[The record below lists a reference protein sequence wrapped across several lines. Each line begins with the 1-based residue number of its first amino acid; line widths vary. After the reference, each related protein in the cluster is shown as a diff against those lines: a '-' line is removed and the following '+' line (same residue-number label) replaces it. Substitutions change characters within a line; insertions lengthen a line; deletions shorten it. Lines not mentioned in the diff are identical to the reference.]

1 LTLRR
6 SPSQP
11 ALNQRA
17 FLFHINKLAAAYMA
31 FTKGNQLG
39 AKSRLFDGALKRAIA
54 QDDGQRLRQA
64 AEKLLDLAAG
74 GEAWAIKELADRL
87 DGKAQQNVSVERKN
101 VSDLS
106 LSELAAELAT
116 AIAGGSSEPADG
128 AEQPSQVH

>member
-1 LTLRR
+1 L
-6 SPSQP
+6 QP

-54 QDDGQRLRQA
+54 QDDGQRLRLA
-64 AEKLLDLAAG
+64 AEKLLDLAST

>member
-1 LTLRR
+1 
-6 SPSQP
+6 
-11 ALNQRA
+11 
-17 FLFHINKLAAAYMA
+17 MA

-87 DGKAQQNVSVERKN
+87 DGKSQQNVSVERKD
-101 VSDLS
+101 VRDLS
-106 LSELAAELAT
+106 LAELAAEMAA
-116 AIAGGSSEPADG
+116 AIEGGG
-128 AEQPSQVH
+128 AEAPVCAAEPGKVH